1 MSPIPYDFLLNHNG
15 GLEKLP
21 KYPIYIYIY
30 IYIFIKSRENYKISP
45 YDLPDLQIVSCGIK
59 KN

>member
-21 KYPIYIYIY
+21 KYP